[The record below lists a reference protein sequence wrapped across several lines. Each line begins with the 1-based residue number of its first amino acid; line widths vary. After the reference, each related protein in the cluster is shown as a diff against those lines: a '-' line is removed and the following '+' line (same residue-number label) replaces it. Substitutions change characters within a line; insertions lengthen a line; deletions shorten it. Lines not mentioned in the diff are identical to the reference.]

1 MPGFSCVRKD
11 ILSQGQRGLCILIRS
26 HIEFQIL
33 HLSHISHHSVEIQGI
48 KIFEDLG
55 VIILNDCTPTL
66 IQPSNYRRSVI
77 DLCIVSSNLALIC
90 SSSTLDDS
98 DYSDHLPV
106 KLQLGGLNRYLDEE
120 FRWKGLH
127 YEQFFCSQTNKLWFN
142 KYFFKSEE
150 IVLINRLRA
159 NHYNLNYSLHRKNI
173 VAPKACPCGI
183 FTDGRTNKLIG
194 IWYMG
199 HYTDMILVRIY
210 GNNSDL
216 LIDRKSEI
224 KNIRILNKAGYTHCI
239 YATFN
244 NGFAYEFLEGETLTT
259 ETVKN
264 PKVYPLIAKRMA
276 EMHNLESENESI
288 SKDAFIWEKIK
299 KFMQIIP
306 KRFSDSLKQAK
317 FEMLIPSYAI
327 LEKEYQLLKSTL
339 SKVNS
344 PVVFA
349 HNDLLLGNI
358 LYNQKQESVVF
369 IDYEYTALNYQ
380 AFDIVNHFT
389 EFAGFDEPDYSLYPD
404 ENFQK
409 MWLKK
414 YLQIY
419 NATTNVS
426 EKDVDKLYWQVT
438 KFTPLPH
445 FFWGCWALI
454 QSEHSHIDFDFLE

>member
-1 MPGFSCVRKD
+1 MSVCEEHLNITIDENDIIVGAKD
-11 ILSQGQRGLCILIRS
+11 IIKRIRPS
-26 HIEFQIL
+26 WPLQQL
-33 HLSHISHHSVEIQGI
+33 HFKV
-48 KIFEDLG
+48 F
-55 VIILNDCTPTL
+55 
-66 IQPSNYRRSVI
+66 
-77 DLCIVSSNLALIC
+77 
-90 SSSTLDDS
+90 
-98 DYSDHLPV
+98 
-106 KLQLGGLNRYLDEE
+106 
-120 FRWKGLH
+120 
-127 YEQFFCSQTNKLWFN
+127 TN
-142 KYFFKSEE
+142 
-150 IVLINRLRA
+150 
-159 NHYNLNYSLHRKNI
+159 
-173 VAPKACPCGI
+173 
-183 FTDGRTNKLIG
+183 GRTNKLIG
-194 IWYMG
+194 IWYTE
-199 HYTDMILVRIY
+199 HYTDMILIRIY

-244 NGFAYEFLEGETLTT
+244 NGFAYEFLEGETLTI
-259 ETVKN
+259 EIIKN

-276 EMHNLESENESI
+276 EMHNLKFENGFISE
-288 SKDAFIWEKIK
+288 DAFIWEKTK

-306 KRFSDSLKQAK
+306 KRFSDSLKQTK

-358 LYNQKQESVVF
+358 LYNQKQESIVF
-369 IDYEYTALNYQ
+369 IDYEYTAFNYQ

-409 MWLKK
+409 KWLKK

-419 NATTNVS
+419 NATINVS

-454 QSEHSHIDFDFLE
+454 QSEYSHIDFDFLEYAAIRFNEYFKWKEEIFKMKTEFDE